1 MGIKWM
7 ALLAEEQKCRLPLLL
22 SLSLSLNGS
31 IIEGQWER
39 DSDLEFSVVTFEL
52 WSEEEKSDDEIEFA
66 RCIGT
71 SHAPDQDGP
80 FPVK

>member
-1 MGIKWM
+1 MHSILAKTGASIKRGGREGEFGLGIKWM

-39 DSDLEFSVVTFEL
+39 DSDLEFSGVTGAFLNLE
-52 WSEEEKSDDEIEFA
+52 
-66 RCIGT
+66 
-71 SHAPDQDGP
+71 
-80 FPVK
+80 